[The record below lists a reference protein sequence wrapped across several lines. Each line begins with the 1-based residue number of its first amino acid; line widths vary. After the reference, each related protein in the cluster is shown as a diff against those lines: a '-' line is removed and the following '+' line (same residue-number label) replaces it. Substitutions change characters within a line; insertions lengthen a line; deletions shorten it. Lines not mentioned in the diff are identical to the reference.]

1 MGGERRRRSGVVGY
15 WRAVELFSP
24 QKVPALS
31 VRDRVYP
38 VEAGRP
44 MPWDAGHPVRAVPLE
59 GGYGWQ
65 HVVYGGVFALG
76 SVRDT
81 LLDVFGESGE
91 DHDGRMDGESALFAL
106 TVTDR
111 GRLLLDSAV
120 FSSCA
125 WATGRAVAPGP
136 GTPGWLDGFQED
148 ADAWGRRAGALGDPV
163 RYPAGA
169 VGGEGDSP
177 LGPGV
182 VSAGHLLEFTGEL
195 ARTWG
200 VSVALDPATVRVRSV
215 PVRLDQADAA
225 DQQDFLNSFIAADL
239 ERVAAVLAR
248 EEPGAGLAAYLT
260 PDSGFD
266 RANRVDLRLRPEA
279 ALAGV
284 APERTPAGRWPAD
297 ARHPLALSQQ
307 FAVNAVHC
315 ELAPTAGIF
324 AVNGPPG
331 TGKTTMLR
339 DCFAAAVVER
349 ARRLAALRLP
359 SEAFERQSP
368 YVWKSGDH
376 TRTVTP
382 LRAEFTGFE
391 MVVASANNGAVE
403 NISTE
408 IPARAALGA
417 RWREDADYFAEQAT
431 RLLKGEPA
439 WGAVA
444 ARLGSK
450 RNRLEFVN
458 RFWHGK
464 YRRTDAGAPAPAPVP
479 QQGRRGL
486 RDPWIDSGNGL
497 AHLLRQWRDT
507 PQTGVWT
514 EARKRFGDA
523 LAEVERLRGER
534 ADAAAAYEGLP
545 AAYEALRHTREAV
558 DRDTAALDRARE
570 ELPPAEDALAGVR
583 RSLER
588 AEEAH
593 REHLARRPGFSV
605 SLFTLGRAARAWHAE
620 ESVAAGAVSAAR
632 REQDAER
639 ARLDGVRARV
649 AAASARLDGA
659 RGAAEAARDRA
670 ARMEEAVG
678 AARARWEGFVPE
690 GAWLTDDPLRER
702 SAPWSDPEITRA
714 RTELFLAALDLH
726 RAFLRCTARTM
737 YANLMA
743 GMDAVVGTVPG
754 TVPEA
759 HVRAAWQSLFLVV
772 PVVSTTF
779 ASLDRVFGRLGAQ
792 ALGWLFVDEAGQ
804 ATPQM
809 AVGGMWRA
817 RRTVVVGD
825 PLQLEP
831 VVVLPWT
838 AQRALRE
845 ESGVAEEWAPGRT
858 SVQRL
863 ADRANRYGT
872 LLPAELPDGGHEV
885 WVGAPLRVHR
895 RCDDP
900 MFSVSNAVAYD
911 GLMVQGVDPGARE
924 PYAYRPAS
932 SWVDV
937 VGAEADG
944 HWIPEEGRA
953 LRRVLE
959 RLRDEG
965 GVDLARDVFVI
976 SPFRQVAAGARRAC
990 RDLVPH
996 GRVGTVHT
1004 AQGKEADVVVLV
1016 LGTDPRRPGAR
1027 AWAASRP
1034 NLLNVAVSR
1043 AKRRLFVIGNR
1054 DAWRDQRFF
1063 TTLAESLPS
1072 HSWSPSGH
1080 GERNSSG

>member
-1 MGGERRRRSGVVGY
+1 MGGERLRRSGVVGY

-31 VRDRVYP
+31 ARERVYP

-106 TVTDR
+106 TVSDR
-111 GRLLLDSAV
+111 GRPLLDSAV

-148 ADAWGRRAGALGDPV
+148 ADAWSRRAGALGDPV
-163 RYPAGA
+163 GAAAGD
-169 VGGEGDSP
+169 GDSP

-215 PVRLDQADAA
+215 PVRLDQAEASDR
-225 DQQDFLNSFIAADL
+225 QDFLNSFIAADL
-239 ERVAAVLAR
+239 DRVAAALAR
-248 EEPGAGLAAYLT
+248 EDPGAGLAAYLT

-266 RANRVDLRLRPEA
+266 RAGRVDLRLRPGA

-284 APERTPAGRWPAD
+284 TPERTPAGRWPAD

-307 FAVNAVHC
+307 FAVNAVHT

-339 DCFAAAVVER
+339 DCFAAVVVER

-359 SEAFERQSP
+359 SEAFERQAP
-368 YVWKSGDH
+368 YAWKSGDH

-382 LRAEFTGFE
+382 LRPGFTGFE

-403 NISTE
+403 NVSTE

-458 RFWHGK
+458 RFWHGR
-464 YRRTDAGAPAPAPVP
+464 YRRTDTGAPPPPPVP

-486 RDPWIDSGNGL
+486 RDPWIDSGSGL
-497 AHLLRQWRDT
+497 SHLLRQWRDT

-514 EARKRFGDA
+514 EARKRFGAA

-558 DRDTAALDRARE
+558 DRDTAALARARE
-570 ELPPAEDALAGVR
+570 ELPPAEAALAGVR
-583 RSLER
+583 RSLEQ

-593 REHLARRPGFSV
+593 RAHLARRPGFSV
-605 SLFTLGRAARAWHAE
+605 SLFTLGRAARSWHAE
-620 ESVAAGAVSAAR
+620 EAPAAGALAAAR
-632 REQDAER
+632 REHDAER
-639 ARLDGVRARV
+639 ARVDGVRART

-670 ARMEEAVG
+670 ARMEEALG
-678 AARARWEGFVPE
+678 AARERWEGFVPE
-690 GAWLTDDPLRER
+690 GSWLADDPLRER

-743 GMDAVVGTVPG
+743 GMDAVAGTVPG
-754 TVPEA
+754 TVPET

-845 ESGVAEEWAPGRT
+845 EFGVAEEWAPGRT

-872 LLPAELPDGGHEV
+872 LLPAEPPDGGHEV

-911 GLMVQGVDPGARE
+911 GLMVQGVDAGARE
-924 PYAYRPAS
+924 PYPYRPAS

-976 SPFRQVAAGARRAC
+976 SPFRQVVAGARRAC
-990 RDLVPH
+990 RDLVPD

-1004 AQGKEADVVVLV
+1004 TQGKEADVVVLV

-1054 DAWRDQRFF
+1054 DAWRDQRYFS
-1063 TTLAESLPS
+1063 TLAESLPS
-1072 HSWSPSGH
+1072 HSWSPSGR
-1080 GERNSSG
+1080 GEKNSSG